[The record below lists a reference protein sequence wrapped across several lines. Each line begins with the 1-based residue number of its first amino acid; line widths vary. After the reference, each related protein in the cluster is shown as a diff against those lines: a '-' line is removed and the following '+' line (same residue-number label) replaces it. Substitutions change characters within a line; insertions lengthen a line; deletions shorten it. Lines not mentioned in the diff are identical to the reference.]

1 VLSFG
6 TLSQVQRLC
15 THPDLAV
22 LVPDSSAAGPLTIAL
37 SGGPLRSKD
46 ASGRLVAGWGLRAD
60 VEATTVYNVFN
71 TDCSAVLAT
80 LTASFRH
87 SLVLPLA
94 GVCAP
99 PSIASIVGWERLGA
113 MGSVTLMA
121 SSDYDFEFQQD
132 ETTPSAQQRLTE
144 GGSSDGREVNGEG
157 NSDIIAEDEEEEDL
171 T

>member
-1 VLSFG
+1 
-6 TLSQVQRLC
+6 VQRLC
-15 THPDLAV
+15 SNPELAV

-46 ASGRLVAGWGLRAD
+46 ACGRMVAGWGLRAD

-71 TDCSAVLAT
+71 SDCSAVLAT
-80 LTASFRH
+80 ITSSFRH

-99 PSIASIVGWERLGA
+99 PSIASAVGWERLGA

-121 SSDYDFEFQQD
+121 SSTYNFESQFVTTSIPEQD
-132 ETTPSAQQRLTE
+132 RTESGE
-144 GGSSDGREVNGEG
+144 GGEE
-157 NSDIIAEDEEEEDL
+157 AEEEDL